1 MAVIIGILLG
11 VLIGTILLVVVFTI
25 RRFVIKSLFLYWP
38 LVGVYLVSKIGAL
51 GKLSVPNVD
60 AF

>member
-25 RRFVIKSLFLYWP
+25 RRYNNKFISVMAYSGSLCRF
-38 LVGVYLVSKIGAL
+38 
-51 GKLSVPNVD
+51 
-60 AF
+60 

>member
-25 RRFVIKSLFLYWP
+25 RRYVIKGLFLYWS
-38 LVGVYLVSKIGAL
+38 LVGV
-51 GKLSVPNVD
+51 
-60 AF
+60 